1 MLHKVLSQL
10 ASFSTSSVNNSLV
23 EHGDDGSKLIITLVM
38 KIVKFITRFFSNIE
52 NHIMEG
58 SVLDSQ
64 DVTPCDSNS
73 KLLQTANIMV
83 ASYAKVSTSKAKPET
98 SPPSTPACERTH
110 KKQKIKTAP
119 RAKDFAKAG
128 LFHCKDET
136 PISDL
141 FPSNLEKKYCSF
153 FCLHGKKCFKPAQ
166 ACEHEHI
173 GKWEKI
179 PANNQIKILEHC
191 HATQGKKVWL
201 DAETF
206 AKHKIIIPN
215 KYAYLLGDS
224 KGPKGA

>member
-1 MLHKVLSQL
+1 
-10 ASFSTSSVNNSLV
+10 
-23 EHGDDGSKLIITLVM
+23 
-38 KIVKFITRFFSNIE
+38 
-52 NHIMEG
+52 MEG
-58 SVLDSQ
+58 SVPDS
-64 DVTPCDSNS
+64 VPNFTPHDSNP

-83 ASYAKVSTSKAKPET
+83 ASYAEIRTLKDKPET
-98 SPPSTPACERTH
+98 SSPSTPAHERTG

-119 RAKDFAKAG
+119 GAKDFTKAG
-128 LFHCKDET
+128 LFHCKEGT

-141 FPSNLEKKYCSF
+141 FPSNLEKMYCF
-153 FCLHGKKCFKPAQ
+153 FCLHGKKCSKPTQ
-166 ACEHEHI
+166 VCEYEHI

-206 AKHKIIIPN
+206 VKHKIIIPD

-224 KGPKGA
+224 NGPKGAWAFWVL